1 MMRVIVVILYTL
13 ITISDDNSNSILY
26 TLISIS
32 DVILYTLI
40 TISDDN
46 SNSSDIVYT
55 NYN

>member
-1 MMRVIVVILYTL
+1 MMRVIV
-13 ITISDDNSNSILY
+13 
-26 TLISIS
+26 
-32 DVILYTLI
+32 VILYTLI